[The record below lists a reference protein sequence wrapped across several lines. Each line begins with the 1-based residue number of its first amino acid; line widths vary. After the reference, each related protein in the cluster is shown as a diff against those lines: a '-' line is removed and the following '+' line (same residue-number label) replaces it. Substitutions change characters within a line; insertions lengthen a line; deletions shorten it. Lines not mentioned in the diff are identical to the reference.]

1 MGTRT
6 DIDNMMTRVK
16 VNNEIDLC
24 EILPKKLKQA
34 EEIRHRIE
42 AELQRARVSYFLR
55 WQEPGFFARL
65 FFKERPKLVFCINS
79 AQLDDAM
86 EVLDELNLTDQE
98 VRLIK
103 EKSKNKYVYANT
115 GKP

>member
-24 EILPKKLKQA
+24 EIVPKKLKQA

-42 AELQRARVSYFLR
+42 AALQYARVSYFLR
-55 WQEPGFFARL
+55 WQEPGILAKIFL
-65 FFKERPKLVFCINS
+65 KERPKLVFCINS

-86 EVLDELNLTDQE
+86 QVFEELALTDQE
-98 VRLIK
+98 VRMIK
-103 EKSKNKYVYANT
+103 EKSRNKYVYANT
-115 GKP
+115 GKT